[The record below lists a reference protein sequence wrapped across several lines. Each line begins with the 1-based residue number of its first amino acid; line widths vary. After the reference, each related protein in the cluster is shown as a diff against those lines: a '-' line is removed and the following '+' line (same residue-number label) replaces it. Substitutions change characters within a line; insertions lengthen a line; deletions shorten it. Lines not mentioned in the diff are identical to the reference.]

1 MVKFNQAFKLKIV
14 TDYLNG
20 KSSTNLC
27 RQYHIAQT
35 GTIFKWVKRYQRY
48 GIAGLAIQKP
58 NTKTYTFEFKLQVLD
73 FQKRHQLSYP
83 EAALYFNI
91 PTASTIYNWQNN
103 GSYTVN
109 QAYNHVLVA
118 LKDK

>member
-73 FQKRHQLSYP
+73 FQKKTPIILS
-83 EAALYFNI
+83 
-91 PTASTIYNWQNN
+91 
-103 GSYTVN
+103 
-109 QAYNHVLVA
+109 
-118 LKDK
+118 